1 MMQGE
6 QQYTVQLNTKHGL
19 LVVEGMRENIFHCVY
34 TKRKTPSMDSPLEIG
49 ISASVCL
56 EVKETGQAYRI
67 SSNKLEL
74 EIDKES
80 NGFLWRES
88 NTGRVL
94 LEEGQKELTEIPYVL
109 HRIEGDKPD
118 IRRVTT
124 VDGERNFI
132 SNLKPV
138 QHHMAYKGKI
148 KFKFQNDEHIYGLGQ
163 GEEGIYDYRHNIQ
176 YLYQHNMRIP
186 IPFLISSKG
195 YAILI
200 NSGSLMT
207 FNDDKRGSYIYL
219 DTVEQIDYYFISGDT
234 VDQLVKGYRTLT
246 GKATMLPKWAFGY
259 IQSKETY
266 HNQHELLDVAEEYR
280 IRKIPI
286 DCIVQDWHTWE
297 EGKWGNKH
305 LDKARYPDVA
315 TMNRLL
321 HNMHIHS
328 MISIWPNMNSNTE
341 DYDEMNKEGYL
352 LQDYATYNAFS
363 EQAREL
369 YWKQVRGLFDDGFD
383 SWWCDSTEPFS
394 GPDWNGE
401 YIREPWE
408 RYQLVGQE
416 HKKFLNPDR
425 ANMYALEHAKGIYE
439 NQRRTTSEK
448 RVFNLTR
455 SGYSN
460 SQKYGVVLWS
470 GDISATWDVFKRQ
483 IVEGLNMGLSG
494 MPYWTLDVGG
504 FFTVKDNWQHR
515 GCFCSNDP
523 IPKWFWNGDYETGVE
538 DYGYRELYVRWLQ
551 YAVFLP
557 IFRSH
562 GTDTPREVWQ
572 FGEPG
577 GIFYEAIVSAIH
589 LRYRLIP
596 YIYSLAGKVW
606 MDDYTIM
613 RSLLFDFPTDEKA
626 VTISSEF
633 MFGESLLICPVTR
646 PMFYDKNSKVLDGQY
661 IWECYLPAGCDW
673 YDFYTGEFFKGG
685 QNIHVEA
692 PLSHIPVFV
701 KEGSII
707 PMENALQYAQEK
719 VDTPLELYIY
729 PGKDA
734 VFELYDDAGD
744 GYGFETD
751 EYQKVQI
758 TWKDNNREL
767 CIGTREGKHSEGIVG
782 RTCIGIL
789 NGIKKECVYNDEA
802 VTLGWL

>member
-1 MMQGE
+1 MKQAE
-6 QQYTVQLNTKHGL
+6 QQYAVQLNTKHGL
-19 LVVEGMRENIFHCVY
+19 LVVEGMKENIFHCVY
-34 TKRKTPSMDSPLEIG
+34 TRKNMPSIDSPLEIG
-49 ISASVCL
+49 IRPSVCL
-56 EVKETGQAYRI
+56 EVQETGHAYRI
-67 SSNKLEL
+67 SSKKIEL

-80 NGFLWRES
+80 TDFLWRES

-94 LEEGQKELTEIPYVL
+94 LEEGHKELTEIPYVI
-109 HRIEGDKPD
+109 HKIEGDKPD
-118 IRRVTT
+118 IQRVTT

-132 SNLKPV
+132 NNLKPV

-148 KFKFQNDEHIYGLGQ
+148 SFKFQTDEHIYGLGQ

-186 IPFLISSKG
+186 IPFMVSSKG

-200 NSGSLMT
+200 NCGSLMT

-219 DTVEQIDYYFISGDT
+219 DTVEQIDYYFIAGDT

-266 HNQHELLDVAEEYR
+266 HNQQELLDVAEEYR

-305 LDKARYPDVA
+305 LDKGRYPDVA
-315 TMNRLL
+315 TMNMLL

-328 MISIWPNMNSNTE
+328 MISIWPNMNFGTE
-341 DYDEMNKEGYL
+341 DYEEMNKKGYL

-408 RYQLVGQE
+408 RFQLVGQE
-416 HKKFLNPDR
+416 HKKFLCPDR

-439 NQRRTTSEK
+439 NQRRTTCKK
-448 RVFNLTR
+448 RVLNLTR
-455 SGYSN
+455 SGYPN
-460 SQKYGVVLWS
+460 IQKYGVVLWS

-504 FFTVKDNWQHR
+504 FFTVKDNWKNR

-523 IPKWFWNGDYETGVE
+523 IPKWFWSGDYDTGVD
-538 DYGYRELYVRWLQ
+538 DYGYRELYTRWLQ

-577 GIFYEAIVSAIH
+577 NIFYEAIVNAIH

-606 MDDYTIM
+606 MDDDTMM
-613 RSLLFDFPTDEKA
+613 RSLLFDFPTDENV

-633 MFGESLLICPVTR
+633 MFGGSLLICPVTR
-646 PMFYDKNSKVLDGQY
+646 PMFYDKNSKILDEPH
-661 IWECYLPAGCDW
+661 IWECYLPAGYGW
-673 YDFYTGEFFKGG
+673 YDFYTGEFFAGG
-685 QNIHVEA
+685 QYIQVEVS
-692 PLSHIPVFV
+692 LSHIPVFV

-707 PMENALQYAQEK
+707 PLENALQYTQEK
-719 VDTPLELYIY
+719 VDTPLEFHIY

-744 GYGFETD
+744 GFGFEIG
-751 EYQKVQI
+751 EYQKVLI
-758 TWKDNNREL
+758 TWKNNTREL
-767 CIGTREGKHSEGIVG
+767 CIGTREGKYSEGIMG
-782 RTCIGIL
+782 RTCVGIW
-789 NGIKKECVYNDEA
+789 NGIKKECVYHGETI
-802 VTLGWL
+802 TLAWP